1 MEKVITPTL
10 LSNDSVEIVEVAPR
24 DGFQSIREPIG
35 TLQKVNL
42 IDALVDAGCQRIEAG
57 SFVSPKAVPQMA
69 DMAQV
74 SSGISRLPGIGYMVL
89 VPNHRGIELALE
101 NGFREFG
108 YVFSVSES
116 HNQNN
121 VRRGVAES
129 LDDLGGL
136 VDRLKSVSEPCR
148 LRVNL
153 ATSFDCPFEG
163 RQPLEKVLELVSAVQ
178 QLIPD
183 AEIALCDT
191 TGRANPRQVGEL
203 FRHAMSASP
212 RAETTWAYHG
222 HDTFGLGVANALAA
236 YHSGVRVFDSAAAGL
251 GGCPFAPGATGNTAT
266 EDLVFAFE
274 ECGIQ
279 TGIDLQRMLG
289 IADKVAAIPGAY
301 VSSHLRHV
309 PRDRAI
315 PMDQ

>member
-1 MEKVITPTL
+1 MP
-10 LSNDSVEIVEVAPR
+10 LSSEPVEIVEVAPR
-24 DGFQSIREPIG
+24 DGFQSVREPIG
-35 TLQKVNL
+35 TDHKIDM

-69 DMAQV
+69 DMAEV
-74 SSGISRLPGIGYMVL
+74 SAGIRRDPDVRYMAL
-89 VPNHRGIELALE
+89 VPNRRGIELALE

-121 VRRGVAES
+121 VRR
-129 LDDLGGL
+129 
-136 VDRLKSVSEPCR
+136 SVSESLNDLGELIALLNNLAEPWR

-153 ATSFDCPFEG
+153 ATTFDCPFEG
-163 RQPLEKVLELVSAVQ
+163 QQSASKVLELVAAVQ
-178 QLIPD
+178 RLIPD

-191 TGRANPRQVGEL
+191 TGRANPRQVAEL
-203 FRHAMSASP
+203 FERALSSSSSP
-212 RAETTWAYHG
+212 EATWAYHG

-236 YHSGVRVFDSAAAGL
+236 YDSGVRVFDSAAAGL

-274 ECGIQ
+274 ECGIK
-279 TGIDLQRMLG
+279 TGIDLGRLLEV
-289 IADKVAAIPGAY
+289 ADTVAAIPEAC
-301 VSSHLRHV
+301 VASHLRHV
-309 PRDRAI
+309 PRHRALS
-315 PMDQ
+315 DGR